1 MRITLTEREMQL
13 WEEIL
18 RHLKRDARQ
27 PTMPKL
33 PEAWWKA
40 WPADS
45 VWSALGVGALALLL
59 MQIENP
65 TAQIV
70 IGTIAAVFALM
81 ITQIPTPRF
90 RRWFQWGLA
99 CWMAANALGI
109 AIVAPW
115 KNAQGEAK
123 LQWEVSVGW
132 SFSAGSS
139 LDNAQRTWFSTFGVQ
154 LKWSA
159 KFPCVAGSLRDTY
172 YAQRAV
178 RFDMPDLS
186 AE

>member
-13 WEEIL
+13 REEIL

-40 WPADS
+40 WPAVS

-59 MQIENP
+59 MQIQNP
-65 TAQIV
+65 TARIV
-70 IGTIAAVFALM
+70 IGTIAAVFAMM

-109 AIVAPW
+109 AIVASW

-123 LQWEVSVGW
+123 LQWEVSLGW
-132 SFSAGSS
+132 SFNAGSF
-139 LDNAQRTWFSTFGVQ
+139 LDNAQHTWFSTFGEQQKMDRKVPVCGG
-154 LKWSA
+154 
-159 KFPCVAGSLRDTY
+159 KFKGYILRPEGCS
-172 YAQRAV
+172 V
-178 RFDMPDLS
+178 
-186 AE
+186 